1 MKHLLITGAGVD
13 RSKGIDFP
21 LANTLLGGITGFLT
35 TEEGKRIDEVL
46 REMLPNMRFSFNSMI
61 KTAVDKIVTRDQ
73 DEQRKMVKRVQEA
86 IKGLN
91 EDDKIHKH
99 GMLII
104 RLFNKLVAIAEN
116 SNLDEDIENLIREV
130 FPNKADVLIDSDS
143 ILDIHKLSLSD
154 TFKEVL
160 KITLRLGLEGKS
172 HAVAEA
178 LGAEMLNIELLLIEK
193 FLGFYNNKSA
203 DIKSYIYIS
212 WVLWAYLVFKQKEVL
227 EALSKKR
234 NAKMPF
240 YGNLPTSLRAITLN
254 YTSFLE
260 NQLGKENVIY
270 FHGGLAEY
278 VRMDTRE
285 LLEIENLN
293 KLNLEDFLSSIIKP
307 SIDVTNNNI
316 EEQIHI
322 IPSLVPPLRL
332 KPILSY
338 KYIELWAKASEWVQ
352 EAEHIV
358 IVGYSFNSADEH
370 FNDILRNLHP
380 NKKIDIIDPGATTD
394 HFKGRIEKIFGTPAN
409 QFVKNLVQG
418 KTALKKGSIR
428 LIEAIA
434 TDIDIDKLLN
444 S

>member
-61 KTAVDKIVTRDQ
+61 KTAVDKIVTREPN
-73 DEQRKMVKRVQEA
+73 EQKKMIERVQKA
-86 IKGLN
+86 IKGLS

-104 RLFNKLVAIAEN
+104 KLFNKLVAIAEN

-434 TDIDIDKLLN
+434 TDIDIDKLLK

>member
-61 KTAVDKIVTRDQ
+61 KTAVDKIVTREPN
-73 DEQRKMVKRVQEA
+73 EQKKMIERVQKA
-86 IKGLN
+86 IKGLS

-104 RLFNKLVAIAEN
+104 KLFNKLVAIAEN

-358 IVGYSFNSADEH
+358 IMGYSFNSADEH
-370 FNDILRNLHP
+370 FNDIVRNLHP

>member
-61 KTAVDKIVTRDQ
+61 KTAVDKIVTREPN
-73 DEQRKMVKRVQEA
+73 EQKKMIERVQKA
-86 IKGLN
+86 IKGLS

-104 RLFNKLVAIAEN
+104 KLFNKLVAIAEN

-285 LLEIENLN
+285 ILEIENLN

>member
-21 LANTLLGGITGFLT
+21 LANTLLGGITGFLK

-61 KTAVDKIVTRDQ
+61 KTAVDKIVTREP

-86 IKGLN
+86 IKGLS
-91 EDDKIHKH
+91 EDDRIYKH

-104 RLFNKLVAIAEN
+104 RLFNKLVTIAEN
-116 SNLDEDIENLIREV
+116 SNLDEEIENLIREV
-130 FPNKADVLIDSDS
+130 FPNKADDLIDSDS

-154 TFKEVL
+154 TFKEIL

-370 FNDILRNLHP
+370 FNDILRKWHF
-380 NKKIDIIDPGATTD
+380 NKKIDVIVPEATTEY
-394 HFKGRIEKIFGTPAN
+394 FKSRIEKIFEIPAN
-409 QFVKNLVQG
+409 QFDRVLVQG
-418 KTALKKGSIR
+418 KEALKKSNIR
-428 LIEAIA
+428 LIKAIA
-434 TDIDIDKLLN
+434 TDIDIDKLIN

>member
-61 KTAVDKIVTRDQ
+61 KTAVDKIVTREPN
-73 DEQRKMVKRVQEA
+73 EQKKMIERVQKA
-86 IKGLN
+86 IKGLS

-104 RLFNKLVAIAEN
+104 KLFNKLVAIAEN

>member
-61 KTAVDKIVTRDQ
+61 KTAVDKIVTREPN
-73 DEQRKMVKRVQEA
+73 EQKKMIERVQKA
-86 IKGLN
+86 IKGLS

-104 RLFNKLVAIAEN
+104 KLFNKLVAIAEN

-358 IVGYSFNSADEH
+358 IMGYSFNSADEH

>member
-61 KTAVDKIVTRDQ
+61 KTAVDKIVTREPN
-73 DEQRKMVKRVQEA
+73 EQKKMIERVQKA
-86 IKGLN
+86 IKGLS

-104 RLFNKLVAIAEN
+104 KLFNKLVAIAEN
-116 SNLDEDIENLIREV
+116 SNLDEDIENLIR
-130 FPNKADVLIDSDS
+130 DS

-358 IVGYSFNSADEH
+358 IMGYSFNSADEH

-418 KTALKKGSIR
+418 KTALKSIR

>member
-1 MKHLLITGAGVD
+1 
-13 RSKGIDFP
+13 
-21 LANTLLGGITGFLT
+21 
-35 TEEGKRIDEVL
+35 
-46 REMLPNMRFSFNSMI
+46 
-61 KTAVDKIVTRDQ
+61 
-73 DEQRKMVKRVQEA
+73 
-86 IKGLN
+86 
-91 EDDKIHKH
+91 
-99 GMLII
+99 
-104 RLFNKLVAIAEN
+104 
-116 SNLDEDIENLIREV
+116 
-130 FPNKADVLIDSDS
+130 
-143 ILDIHKLSLSD
+143 
-154 TFKEVL
+154 
-160 KITLRLGLEGKS
+160 
-172 HAVAEA
+172 
-178 LGAEMLNIELLLIEK
+178 
-193 FLGFYNNKSA
+193 
-203 DIKSYIYIS
+203 
-212 WVLWAYLVFKQKEVL
+212 
-227 EALSKKR
+227 
-234 NAKMPF
+234 MPF

-352 EAEHIV
+352 EAGHIV

-409 QFVKNLVQG
+409 QFVKNSVQG

>member
-61 KTAVDKIVTRDQ
+61 KTAVDKIVTREPN
-73 DEQRKMVKRVQEA
+73 EQKKMIERVQKA
-86 IKGLN
+86 IKGLS

-104 RLFNKLVAIAEN
+104 KLFNKLVAIAEN

-212 WVLWAYLVFKQKEVL
+212 WVLWAYLVFKQKEVI

>member
-21 LANTLLGGITGFLT
+21 LANTLLGGITGFLK

-130 FPNKADVLIDSDS
+130 FPNKADDLIDSDS

-154 TFKEVL
+154 TFKEIL

-203 DIKSYIYIS
+203 DIKNYIYIS

-227 EALSKKR
+227 EVLSKKR

-240 YGNLPTSLRAITLN
+240 YGDLPTSLRAITLN

-278 VRMDTRE
+278 VRMDTRN
-285 LLEIENLN
+285 LLPIEDLN
-293 KLNLEDFLSSIIKP
+293 RLNVSEFLHSTIKP
-307 SIDVTNNNI
+307 SIDVTNDNT
-316 EEQIHI
+316 EEQKHI

-332 KPILSY
+332 KPILSH

-370 FNDILRNLHP
+370 FNDILRNLYA
-380 NKKIDIIDPGATTD
+380 NKKIDIIVPEATTEY
-394 HFKGRIEKIFGTPAN
+394 FKGRIEKIFGISAN
-409 QFVKNLVQG
+409 QFDRVLVQQ
-418 KTALKKGSIR
+418 KEALKKGNIR
-428 LIEAIA
+428 LIKAFA
-434 TDIDIDKLLN
+434 TDIDIDKLFN

>member
-61 KTAVDKIVTRDQ
+61 KTAVDKIVTREPN
-73 DEQRKMVKRVQEA
+73 EQKKMIERVQKA
-86 IKGLN
+86 IKGLS

-104 RLFNKLVAIAEN
+104 KLFNKLVAIAEN

-285 LLEIENLN
+285 LLERENLN

>member
-61 KTAVDKIVTRDQ
+61 KTAVDKIVTREPN
-73 DEQRKMVKRVQEA
+73 EQKKMIERVQKA
-86 IKGLN
+86 IKGLS

-104 RLFNKLVAIAEN
+104 KLFNKLVAIAEN

-212 WVLWAYLVFKQKEVL
+212 WVLWAYLVFKQKEVI

-380 NKKIDIIDPGATTD
+380 NKKIDIIVPEATTEY
-394 HFKGRIEKIFGTPAN
+394 FKGRIEKIFGTPAN

>member
-21 LANTLLGGITGFLT
+21 LANTLLGGITGFLK

-61 KTAVDKIVTRDQ
+61 KTAVDKIVTREP

-86 IKGLN
+86 IKGLS
-91 EDDKIHKH
+91 EDDRIYKH

-104 RLFNKLVAIAEN
+104 RLFNKLVTIAEN
-116 SNLDEDIENLIREV
+116 SNLDEEIENLIREV
-130 FPNKADVLIDSDS
+130 FPNKADDLIDSDS

-154 TFKEVL
+154 TFKEIL

-240 YGNLPTSLRAITLN
+240 YGKLPTSLRAITLN

-278 VRMDTRE
+278 VRMDTRN
-285 LLEIENLN
+285 LLPIEDLN
-293 KLNLEDFLSSIIKP
+293 HLNVSEFLHSTIKP
-307 SIDVTNNNI
+307 SIDVTNDNT
-316 EEQIHI
+316 EEQKHI

-332 KPILSY
+332 KPILSH

-352 EAEHIV
+352 EADHIV

-370 FNDILRNLHP
+370 FNDILRNLYA
-380 NKKIDIIDPGATTD
+380 NKKIDIIVPEATTEY
-394 HFKGRIEKIFGTPAN
+394 FKGRIEKIFGFSAS
-409 QFVKNLVQG
+409 QFDRVTVQG
-418 KTALKKGSIR
+418 KPALQKSKIR
-428 LIEAIA
+428 LIKAIA
-434 TDIDIDKLLN
+434 TDIDIDKLFN

>member
-61 KTAVDKIVTRDQ
+61 KTAVDKIVTREPN
-73 DEQRKMVKRVQEA
+73 EQKKMIERVQKA
-86 IKGLN
+86 IKGLSQ
-91 EDDKIHKH
+91 DDKIHKH

-104 RLFNKLVAIAEN
+104 KLFNKLVAIAEN

-260 NQLGKENVIY
+260 NQLGKGNVIY

>member
-21 LANTLLGGITGFLT
+21 LANTLLGGITGFLK

-61 KTAVDKIVTRDQ
+61 KTAVDKIVTREP

-86 IKGLN
+86 IKGLS
-91 EDDKIHKH
+91 EDDRIYKH

-104 RLFNKLVAIAEN
+104 RLFNKLVTIAEN
-116 SNLDEDIENLIREV
+116 SNLDEEIENLIREV

-293 KLNLEDFLSSIIKP
+293 NLNLEDFLSSIIKP

-316 EEQIHI
+316 EEQVHI

-370 FNDILRNLHP
+370 FNDILRNLHA

-394 HFKGRIEKIFGTPAN
+394 HFKGRIEKIFGIPSN
-409 QFVKNLVQG
+409 QFVKNSVQQ
-418 KTALKKGSIR
+418 KEALKKGNIR
-428 LIEAIA
+428 LIKAFA
-434 TDIDIDKLLN
+434 TDIDIDKLFN